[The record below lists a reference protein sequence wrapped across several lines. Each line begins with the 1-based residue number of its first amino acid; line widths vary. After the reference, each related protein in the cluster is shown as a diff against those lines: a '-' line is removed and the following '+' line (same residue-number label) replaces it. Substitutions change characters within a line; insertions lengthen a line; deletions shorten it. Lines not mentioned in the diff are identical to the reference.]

1 MKAVFIVYN
10 QALTEQVEQ
19 ALTSLSIRGF
29 SKWEEMQGAG
39 SINGEPH
46 LGTHTW
52 PTMNSGIITIINDEL
67 VPKLLNKVNEIN
79 NVAEMQGIHAFVWN
93 IETMI

>member
-19 ALTSLSIRGF
+19 ALVSLSIRGF
-29 SKWEEMQGAG
+29 SKWKDMQGAG
-39 SINGEPH
+39 SKNGEPH

-52 PTMNSGIITIINDEL
+52 PTMNSGIITVINDEI
-67 VPKLLNKVNEIN
+67 VSKLLEKVEKIN
-79 NVAEMQGIHAFVWN
+79 SIAEMQGIHAFVWN

>member
-19 ALTSLSIRGF
+19 ALVSLSIRGF
-29 SKWEEMQGAG
+29 SKWEDMQGSG
-39 SINGEPH
+39 SKNGEPH

-52 PTMNSGIITIINDEL
+52 PTMNSGIITIIADEL
-67 VPKLLNKVNEIN
+67 VSKLLAKVNKIN
-79 NVAEMQGIHAFVWN
+79 EVAEMQGIHAFVWN
-93 IETMI
+93 IETMV

>member
-19 ALTSLSIRGF
+19 ALVSLSIRGF
-29 SKWEEMQGAG
+29 SKWEDMQGAG
-39 SINGEPH
+39 SKNGEPH

-52 PTMNSGIITIINDEL
+52 PTMNSGIITVINDEL
-67 VPKLLNKVNEIN
+67 VPKLLEKVEKIN
-79 NVAEMQGIHAFVWN
+79 TIAEMQGIHAFVWN
-93 IETMI
+93 IETMV

>member
-19 ALTSLSIRGF
+19 ALVSLSIRGF
-29 SKWEEMQGAG
+29 SKWEDMQGTG
-39 SINGEPH
+39 SKYGEPH

-52 PTMNSGIITIINDEL
+52 PTMNSGIITIIEDAT
-67 VPKLLNKVNEIN
+67 VPKLLNKIKAINE
-79 NVAEMQGIHAFVWN
+79 VAEMQGIHAFVWN
-93 IETMI
+93 IENMV